1 MGLSNVV
8 AICII
13 IAAAATLHPQGVTT
27 IESAAQ
33 AAEALRRLAGP
44 LTFVVFAVGIIGTGL
59 LTLPVLAASAAYAV
73 GELAVV
79 ARRPEAAAR
88 RREGLLRGH
97 RGRHAARVSA

>member
-13 IAAAATLHPQGVTT
+13 IAAAATLHPQGSDDDRVGRAGRG
-27 IESAAQ
+27 SPAPV
-33 AAEALRRLAGP
+33 AGP

-73 GELAVV
+73 GELC
-79 ARRPEAAAR
+79 
-88 RREGLLRGH
+88 RGP
-97 RGRHAARVSA
+97 SA